1 MCNTIINN
9 IVYFGNMKAESKPVN
24 LDLELW
30 KQAEILAID
39 KGISVTDFVEE
50 AVREK
55 IERERDKIQT

>member
-1 MCNTIINN
+1 MRE
-9 IVYFGNMKAESKPVN
+9 ESKSVN

-50 AVREK
+50 AYYHYL
-55 IERERDKIQT
+55 